1 MKRKESSEQM
11 AIMQWAE
18 MNKSKYCELS
28 LIYHVGNGG
37 TRHIAEAANLKRQG
51 VKAGVPDLCLP
62 VARGGYFGLY
72 IELKADEK
80 GKVSEHQKKWIEDLK
95 KQGYMA
101 GVCYG
106 AEHAIRVLTKYLSQP
121 PTKVCVEG

>member
-1 MKRKESSEQM
+1 MKRKESNEQM
-11 AIMQWAE
+11 VIIQWAE

-51 VKAGVPDLCLP
+51 VKPGVPDLVLP

-72 IELKADEK
+72 IELKADEN
-80 GKVSEHQKKWIEDLK
+80 GKVSEHQKKWLKDLK
-95 KQGYMA
+95 EQGYMA

-106 AEHAIRVLTKYLSQP
+106 AEEAISVIKKYLSMP
-121 PTKVCVEG
+121 KTKVCV